1 MGVDSGGCTPPSA
14 ARALPSSVMAPE
26 FGDTQVIAP
35 QAPAAPA
42 VVETPTA
49 DQRVIDEIVI
59 EDAHLPSMEDL
70 DGLVVELDL
79 IDATLAELR

>member
-1 MGVDSGGCTPPSA
+1 
-14 ARALPSSVMAPE
+14 MAPE

-35 QAPAAPA
+35 QASSAPS
-42 VVETPTA
+42 VVEAEVVEP
-49 DQRVIDEIVI
+49 RVIDELLI

-70 DGLVVELDL
+70 DELVAGLDL

>member
-1 MGVDSGGCTPPSA
+1 MLGCTPLSA
-14 ARALPSSVMAPE
+14 ARALRSSVMAPE

-35 QAPAAPA
+35 QASSASS
-42 VVETPTA
+42 VVETA
-49 DQRVIDEIVI
+49 VVDQQRVMEEVSI

-70 DGLVVELDL
+70 DELVADLDV